1 MISISRSNFLRRS
14 NKRFREEDRVPRATR
29 AHAASKWLEQPLIVA
44 HDDESREWGEGETK
58 TTAKKGLLTDAGI
71 CAESASGQVVK
82 LIPSY
87 LQSVCFV
94 HYA

>member
-1 MISISRSNFLRRS
+1 M
-14 NKRFREEDRVPRATR
+14 PRATR

-44 HDDESREWGEGETK
+44 HDDESGEWGEGETK